1 MRDLEKYFEEIRSGR
16 IKDYVV
22 LGMAEDGETIIY
34 INGRAPVCD
43 GLISEAQIKATNLFK
58 NNLSKNE
65 LRKLLG
71 DLS

>member
-1 MRDLEKYFEEIRSGR
+1 MKDLEKHFEDIKSGK
-16 IKDYVV
+16 IKDYAI

-43 GLISEAQIKATNLFK
+43 GLISEAQIKATNHFE
-58 NNLSKNE
+58 NNLSKNK

>member
-1 MRDLEKYFEEIRSGR
+1 MKELEKYFEEIRSGK

-43 GLISEAQIKATNLFK
+43 GLISEAQIKATNHFE
-58 NNLSKNE
+58 NNLPKSE
-65 LRKLLG
+65 LRNLLG

>member
-43 GLISEAQIKATNLFK
+43 GLISEAQIKATNHFK

-65 LRKLLG
+65 LRNLLG

>member
-1 MRDLEKYFEEIRSGR
+1 MKELEKYFEEIRSGK
-16 IKDYVV
+16 IKDYVI

-43 GLISEAQIKATNLFK
+43 GLISEAQIKAINHFE
-58 NNLSKNE
+58 NNLLKSE
-65 LRKLLG
+65 LRNLLG

>member
-1 MRDLEKYFEEIRSGR
+1 MKELEKYFEEIRSGR

-34 INGRAPVCD
+34 INGRAPVCAS
-43 GLISEAQIKATNLFK
+43 LIKATNLFK
-58 NNLSKNE
+58 NNLSKSE
-65 LRKLLG
+65 LRNLLG

>member
-1 MRDLEKYFEEIRSGR
+1 MKELEKYFEKIRSGK

-43 GLISEAQIKATNLFK
+43 GLISEAQIKATNHFK

>member
-1 MRDLEKYFEEIRSGR
+1 MKELEKYFEKIRSGK

-43 GLISEAQIKATNLFK
+43 GLISEAQIKATNLFE
-58 NNLSKNE
+58 NNLSKSE
-65 LRKLLG
+65 LRNLLG
-71 DLS
+71 DLI

>member
-1 MRDLEKYFEEIRSGR
+1 MKELEKYFEEIRSGK

-43 GLISEAQIKATNLFK
+43 GLISEAQIKATNYFE
-58 NNLSKNE
+58 NNLSKSE
-65 LRKLLG
+65 LRNLLG

>member
-1 MRDLEKYFEEIRSGR
+1 MKELEKYFKEIRSGK

-43 GLISEAQIKATNLFK
+43 GLISEAQIQADKDSETNQLNQILK
-58 NNLSKNE
+58 NI
-65 LRKLLG
+65 LG
-71 DLS
+71 D

>member
-1 MRDLEKYFEEIRSGR
+1 MKELEKYFEEIRSGR

-34 INGRAPVCD
+34 INGCAPVCD
-43 GLISEAQIKATNLFK
+43 GLISEAQIKATNHFE